1 MTTSLPIDSDELLR
15 FLTALLNTPS
25 PSGRAEAAMAL
36 VEQALRDLGL
46 APRRTLKG
54 GLVAAWEGAADDAPR
69 ALTAHVDTL
78 GAMVRQIKPSGRLRL
93 TQIGGYAWNTI
104 EGEGCTVLTASGRA
118 LRGSVLLTKAS
129 AHVYG
134 KAVSETARDD
144 ETLEVR
150 LDERTASEQET
161 RALGVEIGDV
171 VALDPRLEIGPAGFI
186 RARHLDDKAG
196 VACLLAAARAVRQA
210 GLPPAQRS
218 FLHFSNYEETGHGAA
233 SGIPAEAVEL
243 VAVDM
248 AAVGEGQASDEFH
261 ATLCAKDSR
270 GPYDEALSRRLLALA
285 DAAGLTVRV
294 DIYPH
299 YGSDAEAYWWAGG
312 AAPTA
317 LIGPGVDASHN
328 YERTHLEALVG
339 TAQWIAEYLRQP

>member
-1 MTTSLPIDSDELLR
+1 MPAALPIDTDELVR

-25 PSGRAEAAMAL
+25 PSGRALAAMAL
-36 VEQALRDLGL
+36 VEQALHEIGL
-46 APRRTLKG
+46 PARRTLKG
-54 GLVAAWEGAADDAPR
+54 GLVAEWAGAAQDAPR

-78 GAMVRQIKPSGRLRL
+78 GAMVRQIKPNGRLRL

-104 EGEGCTVLTASGRA
+104 EGEGCTVLTAAGRSV
-118 LRGSVLLTKAS
+118 RGSVLLTKAS
-129 AHVYG
+129 AHVFG
-134 KAVSETARDD
+134 KAVGETARDED
-144 ETLEVR
+144 SLEVR
-150 LDERTASEQET
+150 LDERTTSEQET
-161 RALGVEIGDV
+161 RALGVEVGDV
-171 VALDPRLEIGPAGFI
+171 VALDPRLEAGPAGFI
-186 RARHLDDKAG
+186 RSRHLDDKAG
-196 VACLLAAARAVRQA
+196 VACVLAAARALRQA
-210 GLPPAQRS
+210 GLQPAQRT

-233 SGIPAEAVEL
+233 SGIPPEAVEL

-270 GPYDEALSRRLLALA
+270 GPYDEALSRRLIDLAA
-285 DAAGLTVRV
+285 AAGIPVRV

-317 LIGPGVDASHN
+317 LIGPGIDASHN
-328 YERTHLEALVG
+328 LERTHIEALVA
-339 TAQWIAEYLRQP
+339 TAQWIAEYLRHP